1 MPTIRPN
8 FRRSETDAYLH
19 LRMLDQL
26 HTQEAH
32 LEASIWAVMLIW
44 VLAGCLTLAFWLWCL
59 A

>member
-26 HTQEAH
+26 QTQDAH